1 MCLKM
6 KEGRDDETPES
17 SVLVFRISS
26 LLRDLHLVMWL
37 KLLHLKLIL
46 ASVFLLCQTMVP
58 PSFH

>member
-1 MCLKM
+1 M

-17 SVLVFRISS
+17 SVLAFRISS